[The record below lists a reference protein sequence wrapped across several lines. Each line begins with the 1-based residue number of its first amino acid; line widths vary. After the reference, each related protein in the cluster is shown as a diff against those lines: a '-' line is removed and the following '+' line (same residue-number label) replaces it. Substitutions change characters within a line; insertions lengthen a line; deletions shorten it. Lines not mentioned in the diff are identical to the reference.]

1 MRRRGSVP
9 WWISLRP
16 TRWWIDIKNK
26 SPELTEDEW
35 IEWRTAEIQT
45 YEIEKAAEQASR
57 EEAAAALL
65 RLQQHQ
71 LYTEEPQRGVGGGPW
86 PFDHRRALS
95 EKNYRGFIAQS
106 LRGFNEELYGVG
118 EDHKRFPKKWLIATS
133 DLYEQV
139 LDELARIAGH
149 GEVWRRERGVF
160 APNANIR
167 EGLRKRK

>member
-16 TRWWIDIKNK
+16 TRWWIDIKHK
-26 SPELTEDEW
+26 SPELTEEEW
-35 IEWRTAEIQT
+35 INWRTAEIQT
-45 YEIEKAAEQASR
+45 YEVEKAAEHTRRTQ
-57 EEAAAALL
+57 AAAALL
-65 RLQQHQ
+65 RLQKGT
-71 LYTEEPQRGVGGGPW
+71 LYKDEAQGGVGGGPW
-86 PFDHRRALS
+86 PFDYRRALS
-95 EKNYRGFIAQS
+95 EGHYRGFIAQS

-118 EDHKRFPKKWLIATS
+118 EDHLRFHRNWLMAAS

-139 LDELARIAGH
+139 LDELARLAGH
-149 GEVWRRERGVF
+149 GEVWRRNRGVF